1 MLETICE
8 TMVEAYRRNW
18 ITSRDGNVS
27 IRHHD
32 RDHFYITPSG
42 VRKQTLQPDQF
53 KRIGITTGINS
64 GVGQGI
70 YWHLWRELEY
80 TDISSSLKPSGE
92 IPLHF
97 GLQKEMGKHK
107 NDVRVVMHF
116 HPTYCVAAM
125 HAGIDLSSMVKD
137 FPELSRY
144 TKVAPN
150 VGDVPPISQE
160 LADQCFEKLELDSQ
174 GNIQYDIVGIKGH
187 GVVAIDTSPWRAFE
201 HIERLEHIC
210 QIVLASRQIQQSKS
224 VDSIACVDA
233 SRSSSKIK
241 AEDFGVPPEFAERAE
256 NYAQWS
262 IAKAKEFYVK
272 LASTGIDPRPATDP
286 EKYLPGARA
295 AAEAVA
301 KGIAAC
307 IRESKLT

>member
-8 TMVEAYRRNW
+8 TLVEAYRRNW

-32 RDHFYITPSG
+32 RDHFYITPVS
-42 VRKQTLQPDQF
+42 
-53 KRIGITTGINS
+53 
-64 GVGQGI
+64 
-70 YWHLWRELEY
+70 LWREDYY
-80 TDISSSLKPSGE
+80 TDISANLKPSGE

-97 GLQKEMGKHK
+97 GLQRRMGQHASE
-107 NDVRVVMHF
+107 VRVVVHL

-125 HAGIDLSSMVKD
+125 HRGINLGDIVAD

-160 LADQCFEKLELDSQ
+160 LADRCHENLQLDQQ
-174 GNIQYDIVGIKGH
+174 GNIAFDIVGIRGH

-210 QIVLASRQIQQSKS
+210 KIVLAS
-224 VDSIACVDA
+224 
-233 SRSSSKIK
+233 
-241 AEDFGVPPEFAERAE
+241 
-256 NYAQWS
+256 
-262 IAKAKEFYVK
+262 
-272 LASTGIDPRPATDP
+272 
-286 EKYLPGARA
+286 GA
-295 AAEAVA
+295 
-301 KGIAAC
+301 
-307 IRESKLT
+307 

>member
-1 MLETICE
+1 MLETICD
-8 TMVEAYRRNW
+8 TLVEAYRRNW

-53 KRIGITTGINS
+53 KKIKLIDNISAAPPFLTKS
-64 GVGQGI
+64 WQ
-70 YWHLWRELEY
+70 EDFY
-80 TDISSSLKPSGE
+80 TDISANLKPSGE

-97 GLQKEMGKHK
+97 GLQRAMGQHS
-107 NDVRVVMHF
+107 NDVRVVVHL

-125 HAGIDLSSMVKD
+125 HRGIELSSLAND

-160 LADQCFEKLELDSQ
+160 LADQCHENLKLDDY
-174 GNIQYDIVGIKGH
+174 GNIAYDIVGIKGH

-210 QIVLASRQIQQSKS
+210 QIVL
-224 VDSIACVDA
+224 
-233 SRSSSKIK
+233 SS
-241 AEDFGVPPEFAERAE
+241 G
-256 NYAQWS
+256 
-262 IAKAKEFYVK
+262 
-272 LASTGIDPRPATDP
+272 
-286 EKYLPGARA
+286 KY
-295 AAEAVA
+295 
-301 KGIAAC
+301 
-307 IRESKLT
+307 